1 MRSENIRTLFAG
13 LGIVFIQIT
22 LLRNLHIFDAE
33 ADLVLV
39 FIIWLC
45 TKKNKTES
53 LLLAAFFG
61 FTQDAMTDLWGLNM
75 FAKILTVFILHGY
88 LNRISENRFIFWQ
101 IFLIV
106 LGIAFFHNLIF
117 FGVTLF
123 TEVYASEYIAISLL
137 LVSTVFTA
145 TLGSFLHIVRNDQ

>member
-33 ADLVLV
+33 ADLVLI

-45 TKKNKTES
+45 TKKSKTES

-75 FAKILTVFILHGY
+75 FTKILTVFILHGY

-106 LGIAFFHNLIF
+106 MGIAFFHNLIF